1 MVFSPLSLR
10 KRFIYKGKRITIKLI
25 YNIQN
30 MAQVFKTTDYTI
42 GKLIDDIEIGDI
54 ALPHIQRP
62 FVWYKKISK
71 VRDLFD
77 SIYRGYPIGYLLF
90 WENAN
95 RSDYKNIG
103 FEEKKRKIPR
113 FLIIDGQ
120 QRLTALFAVMKNQEV
135 LTPDYEQKK
144 IKIAFKPIDVTF
156 KVGDAATD
164 RDPEYIADLSSLWSG
179 EGDFAIISSFIN
191 QLKEKREISK
201 DEEKTISANIQSL
214 ININKYPLT
223 ALEIAPNLE
232 EEIVSDIFV
241 RINSQGV
248 NLTQA
253 DFILTLLSV
262 YWEEGRKEIEQ
273 FCIDSRK
280 IPGKETHFSSFNY
293 LIKPDPDDMLR
304 VLVGLTFHRAKMKDI
319 YSIIRGRNMETGEFS
334 EELRTQQFD
343 KLKSNLPTIL
353 DNTNW
358 QSFLKILIGGGYK
371 DEELISSKSAVLYSY
386 ILYLVGKQNF
396 NTNNHELQRIIGRWF
411 VMASLTGRY
420 SSSPETAFEKDL
432 NRIREF
438 NHDGFISGLEKIIG
452 EKLTNDFWDI
462 TLVGQMETS
471 SARSPE
477 ANAFYAALNKLGS
490 SVLFSRKFV
499 GDLYDP
505 SLKIK
510 KKRLEKHHI
519 FPRNYLIS
527 KYGFDKN
534 KDKAKINQIANFTFL
549 EFEDNI
555 EISDEKPSE
564 YFVMVKK
571 RFSDNEV
578 KEMLNQHAI
587 PENFYQLE
595 YDDFLQERRKLMTG
609 IIKKAF
615 NKI

>member
-1 MVFSPLSLR
+1 
-10 KRFIYKGKRITIKLI
+10 
-25 YNIQN
+25 

-42 GKLIDDIEIGDI
+42 GKLVDDIEIGDI
-54 ALPHIQRP
+54 ALPDIQRP
-62 FVWYKKISK
+62 FVWYRKISK

-103 FEEKKRKIPR
+103 FDEKKRKIPR

-120 QRLTALFAVMKNQEV
+120 QRLTALFAVIKNQEV
-135 LTPDYEQKK
+135 LTPDYEKKK
-144 IKIAFKPIDVTF
+144 IKIAFKPIDSTF

-164 RDPEYIADLSSLWSG
+164 RDPEYVADISSLWAG
-179 EGDFAIISSFIN
+179 EGDFSIINAFLSK
-191 QLKEKREISK
+191 LKEIKGLDK
-201 DEEKTISANIQSL
+201 EEERIISANIQNL
-214 ININKYPLT
+214 INIAKYPLT
-223 ALEIAPNLE
+223 ALEVSAELLE
-232 EEIVSDIFV
+232 ETVSEIFV

-248 NLTQA
+248 SLTQA

-273 FCIDSRK
+273 FAIDSRK
-280 IPGKETHFSSFNY
+280 IPDKDTRYSSFNY

-304 VLVGLTFHRAKMKDI
+304 ILIGCSFHRAKMKDV
-319 YSIIRGRNMETGEFS
+319 YSIIRGRDMETGEFS
-334 EELRTQQFD
+334 EELRTQQFE
-343 KLKSNLPTIL
+343 KLKAHLPLVL

-358 QSFLKILIGGGYK
+358 QSFLKILIGSGYK
-371 DEELISSKSAVLYSY
+371 DEELISSKNAVLYSY
-386 ILYLVGKQNF
+386 ILYLIGKLNF
-396 NTNNHELQRIIGRWF
+396 NVSHHELQRIIGRWF
-411 VMASLTGRY
+411 VMTSVTGRY
-420 SSSPETAFEKDL
+420 SSSPETVFEKDL
-432 NRIREF
+432 NKIKEF
-438 NHDGFISGLEKIIG
+438 DKNYFVVGLEKIITDN
-452 EKLTNDFWDI
+452 LTNDFWEI

-490 SVLFSRKFV
+490 PVLFSRKLI

-527 KYGFDKN
+527 KYRFDKN
-534 KDKAKINQIANFTFL
+534 KDKAKINQIANLTFL

-555 EISDEKPSE
+555 EISDANPSE
-564 YFVMVKK
+564 YFAMVKK
-571 RFSDNEV
+571 RFAENELS
-578 KEMLNQHAI
+578 EMLNQHAV
-587 PENFYQLE
+587 PDNFYQLE
-595 YDDFLQERRKLMTG
+595 YDEFLQKRRKLMAG
-609 IIKKAF
+609 VIRKAF

>member
-1 MVFSPLSLR
+1 
-10 KRFIYKGKRITIKLI
+10 
-25 YNIQN
+25 

-42 GKLIDDIEIGDI
+42 GKLVDDIEIGDI
-54 ALPHIQRP
+54 ALPDIQRP
-62 FVWYKKISK
+62 FVWYRKISK

-95 RSDYKNIG
+95 RQDFRNIG
-103 FEEKKRKIPR
+103 FDEPRRRIPR

-135 LTPDYEQKK
+135 LTPDYEKKK
-144 IKIAFKPIDVTF
+144 IKIAFKPIDGTF
-156 KVGDAATD
+156 KVGSAATD

-179 EGDFAIISSFIN
+179 EGDFAIISSFIA

-201 DEEKTISANIQSL
+201 EEEKNISTNIQSL

-223 ALEIAPNLE
+223 ALEITPDLE

-262 YWEEGRKEIEQ
+262 YWEDGRKEIEE
-273 FCIDSRK
+273 FCIDSRN
-280 IPGKETHFSSFNY
+280 IPKKETRFSSFNY

-304 VLVGLTFHRAKMKDI
+304 VLVGFTFQRAKMKDV
-319 YSIIRGRNMETGEFS
+319 YSIIRGRDMESGEFS
-334 EELRTQQFD
+334 EELRTQQFN
-343 KLKSNLPTIL
+343 KLKLNLPIIL

-371 DEELISSKSAVLYSY
+371 DEELISSKTAVLYSY
-386 ILYLVGKQNF
+386 ILYLIGKQNF
-396 NTNNHELQRIIGRWF
+396 NTQNHELQRIIGRWF

-432 NRIREF
+432 NRIKEF
-438 NHDGFISGLEKIIG
+438 NADGFIDGLEKIIG
-452 EKLTNDFWDI
+452 ENLTNDFWEI

-490 SVLFSRKFV
+490 PVLFSRKLV

-505 SLKIK
+505 SLKLK

-519 FPRNYLIS
+519 FPRNFLIS

-534 KDKAKINQIANFTFL
+534 KDKAKINQIANLTFL

-555 EISDEKPSE
+555 KIGDDKPSK
-564 YFVMVKK
+564 YFTMVQK
-571 RFSDNEV
+571 RFSDSEI

-587 PENFYQLE
+587 PENFDQLE
-595 YDDFLQERRKLMTG
+595 YDEFLQKRRKLMSE

>member
-1 MVFSPLSLR
+1 
-10 KRFIYKGKRITIKLI
+10 
-25 YNIQN
+25 

-42 GKLIDDIEIGDI
+42 TKLIDDIEIGDI
-54 ALPHIQRP
+54 ALPDIQRP

-90 WENAN
+90 WESAN

-135 LTPDYEQKK
+135 LTPDYERKN
-144 IKIAFKPIDVTF
+144 IKIAFKPLDSTF

-179 EGDFAIISSFIN
+179 EGDFAIISSFIAN
-191 QLKEKREISK
+191 LKEKREISK
-201 DEEKTISANIQSL
+201 DEEKTISSNIQSL

-248 NLTQA
+248 SLTQA

-280 IPGKETHFSSFNY
+280 IPEKETRFSPFNY

-304 VLVGLTFHRAKMKDI
+304 VLVGLTFHRAKMKDV
-319 YSIIRGRNMETGEFS
+319 YSIIRGRDMETGEFS

-343 KLKSNLPTIL
+343 KLKLNLPTIL

-358 QSFLKILIGGGYK
+358 QGFLKVLIGGGYK

-386 ILYLVGKQNF
+386 IIYLIGKQNF
-396 NTNNHELQRIIGRWF
+396 NTQNHELQRIIGRWF
-411 VMASLTGRY
+411 VMSSLTGRY

-432 NRIREF
+432 NRIKEF
-438 NHDGFISGLEKIIG
+438 NPDGFISGLEKIIG
-452 EKLTNDFWDI
+452 ENLTNDFWDI

-490 SVLFSRKFV
+490 PVLFSRKLV

-534 KDKAKINQIANFTFL
+534 KDKAKINQIANLTFL

-555 EISDEKPSE
+555 EISDDKPSE
-564 YFVMVKK
+564 YFAMVQK
-571 RFSDNEV
+571 RFGENEI
-578 KEMLNQHAI
+578 KEMLAQHAI

-595 YDDFLQERRKLMTG
+595 YDDFLQKRRRLMTG

>member
-1 MVFSPLSLR
+1 
-10 KRFIYKGKRITIKLI
+10 
-25 YNIQN
+25 

-42 GKLIDDIEIGDI
+42 TKLIDDIEIGDI
-54 ALPHIQRP
+54 ALPDIQRP

-135 LTPDYEQKK
+135 LTPDYERKN
-144 IKIAFKPIDVTF
+144 IKIAFKPLDSTF

-179 EGDFAIISSFIN
+179 EGDFAIISSFIAN
-191 QLKEKREISK
+191 LKEKREISK
-201 DEEKTISANIQSL
+201 DEEKTISSNIQSL

-248 NLTQA
+248 SLTQA

-280 IPGKETHFSSFNY
+280 IPEKETRFSSFNY

-304 VLVGLTFHRAKMKDI
+304 VLVGLTFHRAKMKDV
-319 YSIIRGRNMETGEFS
+319 YSIIRGRDMETGEFS

-343 KLKSNLPTIL
+343 KLKLNLPTIL

-358 QSFLKILIGGGYK
+358 QGFLKVLIGGGYK

-386 ILYLVGKQNF
+386 IIYLIGKQNF
-396 NTNNHELQRIIGRWF
+396 NTQNHELQRIIGRWF
-411 VMASLTGRY
+411 VMSSLTGRY

-432 NRIREF
+432 NRIKEF
-438 NHDGFISGLEKIIG
+438 NPDGFISGLEKIIG
-452 EKLTNDFWDI
+452 ENLTNDFWDI

-490 SVLFSRKFV
+490 PVLFSRKLV

-534 KDKAKINQIANFTFL
+534 KDKAKINQIANLTFL

-555 EISDEKPSE
+555 EISDDKPSE
-564 YFVMVKK
+564 YFAMVQK
-571 RFSDNEV
+571 RFGENEI
-578 KEMLNQHAI
+578 KEMLAQHAI

-595 YDDFLQERRKLMTG
+595 YDDFLQKRRRLMTG

>member
-1 MVFSPLSLR
+1 
-10 KRFIYKGKRITIKLI
+10 
-25 YNIQN
+25 

-42 GKLIDDIEIGDI
+42 GKLIEDIEIGDI
-54 ALPHIQRP
+54 ALPDIQRP

-95 RSDYKNIG
+95 RTDYKNIG

-135 LTPDYEQKK
+135 LTPDYEKRK
-144 IKIAFKPIDVTF
+144 IKIAFKPLDSTF

-164 RDPEYIADLSSLWSG
+164 RDPEYIADLSSLWAG
-179 EGDFAIISSFIN
+179 EGDFAIISSFIAS
-191 QLKEKREISK
+191 LKEKREISK
-201 DEEKTISANIQSL
+201 DEEKAISANIQSL

-241 RINSQGV
+241 RINSAGV
-248 NLTQA
+248 SLTQA

-280 IPGKETHFSSFNY
+280 VPEEETQFSSFNY

-304 VLVGLTFHRAKMKDI
+304 VLVGLTFHRAKMKDV
-319 YSIIRGRNMETGEFS
+319 YSIIRGRDMETGEFS
-334 EELRTQQFD
+334 EDLRTQQFD
-343 KLKSNLPTIL
+343 KLKLNLPTIL
-353 DNTNW
+353 HNTNW
-358 QSFLKILIGGGYK
+358 QSFLKVLIGGGYK

-386 ILYLVGKQNF
+386 ILYLIGKQNF
-396 NTNNHELQRIIGRWF
+396 NTQNHELQRIIGRWF

-432 NRIREF
+432 NRVKEF
-438 NHDGFISGLEKIIG
+438 NIDGFTAGLEKIIS
-452 EKLTNDFWDI
+452 ENLTNDFWDI

-477 ANAFYAALNKLGS
+477 ANAFYASLNKLGS
-490 SVLFSRKFV
+490 PVLFSRKLV

-534 KDKAKINQIANFTFL
+534 KDKAKINQIANLTFL

-555 EISDEKPSE
+555 EISDDKPSE
-564 YFVMVKK
+564 YFAMVQK
-571 RFSDNEV
+571 RFGEDEIQ
-578 KEMLNQHAI
+578 EMLAQHAI
-587 PENFYQLE
+587 PDNFYKFE
-595 YDDFLQERRKLMTG
+595 YDEFLQKRRKLMAG
-609 IIKKAF
+609 IIRKGF

>member
-1 MVFSPLSLR
+1 MS
-10 KRFIYKGKRITIKLI
+10 
-25 YNIQN
+25 
-30 MAQVFKTTDYTI
+30 QVFKTTDYTI
-42 GKLIDDIEIGDI
+42 GKLMDDIEIGDI
-54 ALPHIQRP
+54 ALPDIQRP

-71 VRDLFD
+71 VRDLLD

-103 FEEKKRKIPR
+103 FDEKKRRIPR

-135 LTPDYEQKK
+135 LTPDYERKS
-144 IKIAFKPIDVTF
+144 IKIAFRPIDALF

-164 RDPEYIADLSSLWSG
+164 RDPEYIPDLSALWSG
-179 EGDFAIISSFIN
+179 EGGFWITSNFIS
-191 QLKEKREISK
+191 QLKEKREITN
-201 DEEKTISANIQSL
+201 EEERTISSNIQSL

-223 ALEIAPNLE
+223 ALEIAPDLE
-232 EEIVSDIFV
+232 EEVVSDIFV

-248 NLTQA
+248 SLTQA

-280 IPGKETHFSSFNY
+280 IPEKDTRFSSFNY

-304 VLVGLTFHRAKMKDI
+304 VLVGLTFHRAKMKDV
-319 YSIIRGRNMETGEFS
+319 YSIIRGRDMETGEFS
-334 EELRTQQFD
+334 EEFRTQQFD
-343 KLKSNLPTIL
+343 KLKLNLPTIL

-386 ILYLVGKQNF
+386 ILYLIGKQNF

-411 VMASLTGRY
+411 VMSSLTGRY

-432 NRIREF
+432 NRIKEF
-438 NHDGFISGLEKIIG
+438 NPDGFISGLEKIIG
-452 EKLTNDFWDI
+452 ENLTNDFWDI

-490 SVLFSRKFV
+490 PVLFSRKLV

-534 KDKAKINQIANFTFL
+534 KDKAKINQIANLTFL

-555 EISDEKPSE
+555 AISDDKPSE
-564 YFVMVKK
+564 YFAMVQK
-571 RFSDNEV
+571 RFDEAEM
-578 KEMLNQHAI
+578 KEMLSQHAI
-587 PENFYQLE
+587 PENFDRLE
-595 YDDFLQERRKLMTG
+595 YDHFLQERRKLMAG
-609 IIKKAF
+609 IIRKAF

>member
-1 MVFSPLSLR
+1 
-10 KRFIYKGKRITIKLI
+10 
-25 YNIQN
+25 

-54 ALPHIQRP
+54 ALPDIQRP

-103 FEEKKRKIPR
+103 FGEKKRKIPKY
-113 FLIIDGQ
+113 LIIDGQ

-135 LTPDYEQKK
+135 LTPDYESKK
-144 IKIAFKPIDVTF
+144 VKIAFHPLEEIF

-164 RDPEYIADLSSLWSG
+164 HDPEYIPDLSTLWA
-179 EGDFAIISSFIN
+179 GDGDYAVISNFIQ
-191 QLKEKREISK
+191 QLKEKREVTK
-201 DEEKTISANIQSL
+201 EEEKTISANIQAL

-223 ALEIAPNLE
+223 ALEIAPDLE
-232 EEIVSDIFV
+232 EETVSEIFV

-248 NLTQA
+248 SLTQA

-262 YWEEGRKEIEQ
+262 YWEDGRKEIEQ
-273 FCIDSRK
+273 FCVDSRK
-280 IPGKETHFSSFNY
+280 IPTKETRFSSFNY

-304 VLVGLTFHRAKMKDI
+304 VLVGLTFQRAKMKDV
-319 YSIIRGRNMETGEFS
+319 YSVIRGRDPETGEFS
-334 EELRTQQFD
+334 EDLRSQQFD
-343 KLKSNLPTIL
+343 KLKQNLPTIL

-371 DEELISSKSAVLYSY
+371 DEELISSKNAVLYSY
-386 ILYLVGKQNF
+386 ILFLVGKYNF
-396 NTNNHELQRIIGRWF
+396 DTQNHELQRVVGRWF

-432 NRIREF
+432 NRIKEF
-438 NHDGFISGLEKIIG
+438 NPNGFIGGLEKIID
-452 EKLTNDFWDI
+452 ENLTNDFWNI

-490 SVLFSRKFV
+490 PVLFSRKLV

-505 SLKIK
+505 SLKTK
-510 KKRLEKHHI
+510 KRRLEKHHI

-527 KYGFDKN
+527 KYGFDSN
-534 KDKAKINQIANFTFL
+534 KDKAKINQIANLTFL

-555 EISDEKPSE
+555 EISDTTPKE
-564 YFVMVKK
+564 YYAMIKD
-571 RFSDNEV
+571 RFTENELKDV
-578 KEMLNQHAI
+578 LEQHAI
-587 PENFYQLE
+587 PENFYELE
-595 YDDFLQERRKLMTG
+595 YDKFLEYRRKLMAG
-609 IIKKAF
+609 VIRKAF

>member
-1 MVFSPLSLR
+1 
-10 KRFIYKGKRITIKLI
+10 
-25 YNIQN
+25 

-42 GKLIDDIEIGDI
+42 AKLIDDIEIGDI
-54 ALPHIQRP
+54 ALPDIQRP

-135 LTPDYEQKK
+135 LTPDYERKN
-144 IKIAFKPIDVTF
+144 IKIAFKPLDSTF

-179 EGDFAIISSFIN
+179 EGDFAIISSFIAN
-191 QLKEKREISK
+191 LKEKREISK
-201 DEEKTISANIQSL
+201 DEEKTISSNIQSL

-248 NLTQA
+248 SLTQA

-280 IPGKETHFSSFNY
+280 IPEKETRFSSFNY
-293 LIKPDPDDMLR
+293 LIKPDQDDMLR
-304 VLVGLTFHRAKMKDI
+304 VLVGLTFHRAKMKDV
-319 YSIIRGRNMETGEFS
+319 YSIIRGRDMETGEFS

-343 KLKSNLPTIL
+343 KLKLNLPTIL

-358 QSFLKILIGGGYK
+358 QSFLKVLIGGGYK

-386 ILYLVGKQNF
+386 IIYLIGKQNF
-396 NTNNHELQRIIGRWF
+396 NTQSHELQRIIGRWF
-411 VMASLTGRY
+411 VMSSLTGRY

-432 NRIREF
+432 NRIKEF
-438 NHDGFISGLEKIIG
+438 NPDGFISGLEKIIG
-452 EKLTNDFWDI
+452 ENLTNDFWDI

-490 SVLFSRKFV
+490 PVLFSRKLV

-534 KDKAKINQIANFTFL
+534 KDKAKINQIANLTFL

-555 EISDEKPSE
+555 EISDDKPSE
-564 YFVMVKK
+564 YFALVQK
-571 RFSDNEV
+571 RFGENEI
-578 KEMLNQHAI
+578 KEMLAQHAI

-595 YDDFLQERRKLMTG
+595 YDDFLQKRRKLMTG

>member
-1 MVFSPLSLR
+1 
-10 KRFIYKGKRITIKLI
+10 
-25 YNIQN
+25 

-42 GKLIDDIEIGDI
+42 GKLIEDIEIGDI
-54 ALPHIQRP
+54 ALPDIQRP

-71 VRDLFD
+71 VRDLLD

-135 LTPDYEQKK
+135 LTPDYEKRK
-144 IKIAFKPIDVTF
+144 IKIAFKPIDGTF

-164 RDPEYIADLSSLWSG
+164 RDPEYIADLSALWSG
-179 EGDFAIISSFIN
+179 EGDFAIISSFIS

-201 DEEKTISANIQSL
+201 EEEKTISSSIQSL

-232 EEIVSDIFV
+232 EEVVSDIFV

-248 NLTQA
+248 SLTQA

-273 FCIDSRK
+273 FCIDSRC
-280 IPGKETHFSSFNY
+280 IPDKETKFSSFNY

-304 VLVGLTFHRAKMKDI
+304 VLVGLTFHRAKMKDV

-334 EELRTQQFD
+334 EDLRTLQFE
-343 KLKSNLPTIL
+343 KLKNNLPAVL

-386 ILYLVGKQNF
+386 ILYLIGKDNF
-396 NTNNHELQRIIGRWF
+396 SVSNHELQRVIGRWF

-432 NRIREF
+432 NRVREF
-438 NHDGFISGLEKIIG
+438 NADSFVSGLEKIISDN
-452 EKLTNDFWDI
+452 LTNDFWET

-477 ANAFYAALNKLGS
+477 ANAFYASLNKLGS
-490 SVLFSRKFV
+490 PILFSRKLV

-519 FPRNYLIS
+519 FPRNFLIS
-527 KYGFDKN
+527 EYGFDRN
-534 KDKAKINQIANFTFL
+534 KDKAKINQIANLTFL

-555 EISDEKPSE
+555 EISDAHPRE
-564 YFVMVKK
+564 YVAMVKK
-571 RFSDNEV
+571 RFADNELQ
-578 KEMLNQHAI
+578 EMFVQHAI
-587 PENFYQLE
+587 PGNFYELS
-595 YDDFLQERRKLMTG
+595 YDEFLHKRRQLMTG
-609 IIKKAF
+609 VIRKAF

>member
-1 MVFSPLSLR
+1 
-10 KRFIYKGKRITIKLI
+10 
-25 YNIQN
+25 

-54 ALPHIQRP
+54 ALPDIQRP
-62 FVWYKKISK
+62 FVWYRKISK

-103 FEEKKRKIPR
+103 FDEKKRKIPR

-120 QRLTALFAVMKNQEV
+120 QRLTALFAVIKNQEV
-135 LTPDYEQKK
+135 LTPDYEKK
-144 IKIAFKPIDVTF
+144 HIKIAFKPMEGTF

-164 RDPEYIADLSSLWSG
+164 RDPEFVSNISTLWSG
-179 EGDFAIISSFIN
+179 EGDFSIITAYLTK
-191 QLKEKREISK
+191 LKENREISK
-201 DEEKTISANIQSL
+201 EEEKTISANIQNL
-214 ININKYPLT
+214 INILKYPLT
-223 ALEIAPNLE
+223 ALEVTAELQ

-262 YWEEGRKEIEQ
+262 YWEEGRKEIEH
-273 FCIDSRK
+273 FAIDSRR
-280 IPGKETHFSSFNY
+280 IPDKNTRYSSFNY

-304 VLVGLTFHRAKMKDI
+304 ILIGLTFQRAKMRDV
-319 YSIIRGRNMETGEFS
+319 YSIIRGRDMETGEFS
-334 EELRTQQFD
+334 EKLREIQFT
-343 KLKSNLPTIL
+343 KLKEHLSIVL

-358 QSFLKILIGGGYK
+358 QSFLKILIGCGYK
-371 DEELISSKSAVLYSY
+371 DEELISSKNAVLYSY
-386 ILYLVGKQNF
+386 ILYLIGKINF
-396 NTNNHELQRIIGRWF
+396 QASNFELQRIIGRWF
-411 VMASLTGRY
+411 VMTSITGRY

-432 NRIREF
+432 NRIKDF
-438 NHDGFISGLEKIIG
+438 DQDSFVSSLEKIISDS
-452 EKLTNDFWDI
+452 LTNDFWEVS
-462 TLVGQMETS
+462 LVGQMETS

-490 SVLFSRKFV
+490 PILFSHKLV

-505 SLKIK
+505 SLKLK
-510 KKRLEKHHI
+510 KKRLERHHI
-519 FPRNYLIS
+519 FPRNYLIT

-534 KDKAKINQIANFTFL
+534 KDKAKINQIANLTFL

-555 EISDEKPSE
+555 EISDANPRE
-564 YFVMVKK
+564 YFDMVKN
-571 RFSDNEV
+571 RFNET
-578 KEMLNQHAI
+578 EISSMFAEHAI
-587 PENFYQLE
+587 PKNFYELE
-595 YDDFLQERRKLMTG
+595 YDEFLRQRRQLMAA
-609 IIKKAF
+609 IIKTAF

>member
-1 MVFSPLSLR
+1 
-10 KRFIYKGKRITIKLI
+10 
-25 YNIQN
+25 

-42 GKLIDDIEIGDI
+42 GKLMDDIEIGDI
-54 ALPHIQRP
+54 ALPDIQRP

-103 FEEKKRKIPR
+103 FDEKKRKIPR

-135 LTPDYEQKK
+135 LTPDYESKT
-144 IKIAFKPIDVTF
+144 IKIAFRPIDALF

-164 RDPEYIADLSSLWSG
+164 RDPEYIPDLSALWSG
-179 EGDFAIISSFIN
+179 EGDFAIISNFISA
-191 QLKEKREISK
+191 LKEKREITK
-201 DEEKTISANIQSL
+201 EEEKTISSNIQSL

-248 NLTQA
+248 SLTQA

-280 IPGKETHFSSFNY
+280 IPEKETRFSSFNY

-304 VLVGLTFHRAKMKDI
+304 VLVGLTFHRAKMKDV
-319 YSIIRGRNMETGEFS
+319 YSIIRGRDMETGEFS
-334 EELRTQQFD
+334 EELRTKQFD
-343 KLKSNLPTIL
+343 KLKINLPTIL

-386 ILYLVGKQNF
+386 ILYLIGKQNF
-396 NTNNHELQRIIGRWF
+396 NTQNHELQRIIGRWF
-411 VMASLTGRY
+411 VMSSLTGRY

-432 NRIREF
+432 NRIKEF
-438 NHDGFISGLEKIIG
+438 SPDGFISGLEKIIG
-452 EKLTNDFWDI
+452 ENLTNDFWDI

-490 SVLFSRKFV
+490 PVLFSRKLV

-534 KDKAKINQIANFTFL
+534 KDKAKINQIANLTFL

-555 EISDEKPSE
+555 EISDNKPSE
-564 YFVMVKK
+564 YFAMVQK
-571 RFSDNEV
+571 RFGESEI
-578 KEMLNQHAI
+578 KEMLAQHAI

-595 YDDFLQERRKLMTG
+595 YDDFLQERRRLMTG

>member
-1 MVFSPLSLR
+1 M
-10 KRFIYKGKRITIKLI
+10 
-25 YNIQN
+25 
-30 MAQVFKTTDYTI
+30 
-42 GKLIDDIEIGDI
+42 DDIEIGDI
-54 ALPHIQRP
+54 ALPDIQRP

-135 LTPDYEQKK
+135 LTPDYESKT
-144 IKIAFKPIDVTF
+144 IKIAFRSIDAIF

-164 RDPEYIADLSSLWSG
+164 RDPEYIPDLSALWSG
-179 EGDFAIISSFIN
+179 EGDFAIISNFISA
-191 QLKEKREISK
+191 LKEKREITK
-201 DEEKTISANIQSL
+201 EEEKTISTNIQSL

-248 NLTQA
+248 SLTQA

-280 IPGKETHFSSFNY
+280 IPEKETRFSSFNY

-304 VLVGLTFHRAKMKDI
+304 VLVGLTFHRAKMKDV
-319 YSIIRGRNMETGEFS
+319 YSIIRGRDMESGEFS

-343 KLKSNLPTIL
+343 KLKLNLPTIL

-386 ILYLVGKQNF
+386 IIYLIGKQNF
-396 NTNNHELQRIIGRWF
+396 NTQNHELQRIIGRWF
-411 VMASLTGRY
+411 VMSSLTGRY

-432 NRIREF
+432 NRIKEF
-438 NHDGFISGLEKIIG
+438 NPDGFISGLEKIIS
-452 EKLTNDFWDI
+452 ENLTNDFWDI

-490 SVLFSRKFV
+490 PVLFSRKLV

-534 KDKAKINQIANFTFL
+534 KDKAKINQIANLTFL

-555 EISDEKPSE
+555 EISDDKPSE
-564 YFVMVKK
+564 YFAMVQK
-571 RFSDNEV
+571 RFGENEI
-578 KEMLNQHAI
+578 KEMLAQHAI

-595 YDDFLQERRKLMTG
+595 YDEFLQERRKLMTG

>member
-1 MVFSPLSLR
+1 
-10 KRFIYKGKRITIKLI
+10 
-25 YNIQN
+25 

-54 ALPHIQRP
+54 ALPDIQRP

-103 FEEKKRKIPR
+103 FEEKKRKMPR

-135 LTPDYEQKK
+135 LTPDYEKKK
-144 IKIAFKPIDVTF
+144 IKIAFKPIDSTF

-179 EGDFAIISSFIN
+179 EGDFAIISSFIC
-191 QLKEKREISK
+191 QLKEKREINK
-201 DEEKTISANIQSL
+201 EEEKIISENIQSL

-223 ALEIAPNLE
+223 ALEIDPNLE

-241 RINSQGV
+241 RINSAGV
-248 NLTQA
+248 SLTQA

-280 IPGKETHFSSFNY
+280 VPDNNTKFSSFNY
-293 LIKPDPDDMLR
+293 LIQPDPDDILR
-304 VLVGLTFHRAKMKDI
+304 VLVGITFRRAKMKDV
-319 YSIIRGRNMETGEFS
+319 YSIIRGRDMETGEFS
-334 EELRTQQFD
+334 EDLRTQQFE
-343 KLKSNLPTIL
+343 KLKNNLATVL

-358 QSFLKILIGGGYK
+358 QSFLKVLIGGGYK
-371 DEELISSKSAVLYSY
+371 DSELISSKSAVLYSY
-386 ILYLVGKQNF
+386 ILYLIGKESF
-396 NTNNHELQRIIGRWF
+396 SSPNHELQKIIGRWF
-411 VMASLTGRY
+411 AMASLTGRY

-432 NRIREF
+432 NRIKDF
-438 NHDGFISGLEKIIG
+438 DSDGFMIGLEKIIN
-452 EKLTNDFWDI
+452 ENLTNDFWDV

-471 SARSPE
+471 SAQSPE
-477 ANAFYAALNKLGS
+477 GNAFYAALNKLGS
-490 SVLFSRKFV
+490 SVLFSRKLV

-519 FPRNYLIS
+519 FPRNYLIL

-534 KDKAKINQIANFTFL
+534 RDKAKINQIANLTFL

-555 EISDEKPSE
+555 EISDANPNE
-564 YFVMVKK
+564 YFDIVKK
-571 RFSDNEV
+571 RFSSEELD
-578 KEMLNQHAI
+578 EMLSQHAI
-587 PENFYQLE
+587 PSNFYELE
-595 YDDFLQERRKLMTG
+595 YNEFLQQRRKLMAA

>member
-1 MVFSPLSLR
+1 MS
-10 KRFIYKGKRITIKLI
+10 
-25 YNIQN
+25 
-30 MAQVFKTTDYTI
+30 QVFKTTDYTI
-42 GKLIDDIEIGDI
+42 GRLIEDIEIGDI
-54 ALPHIQRP
+54 ALPDIQRP

-77 SIYRGYPIGYLLF
+77 SIYQGYPIGYLLF

-103 FEEKKRKIPR
+103 FEEKKRKIPKY
-113 FLIIDGQ
+113 LIIDGQ

-135 LTPDYEQKK
+135 LTPDYEKKK
-144 IKIAFKPIDVTF
+144 IKIAFKPIEAIF

-164 RDPEYIADLSSLWSG
+164 RDPEYIADLSTLWSG
-179 EGDFAIISSFIN
+179 EGDYAIINAFIS
-191 QLKEKREISK
+191 QLKTKREISK
-201 DEEKTISANIQSL
+201 EEEKIISENIQSL

-248 NLTQA
+248 SLTQA

-262 YWEEGRKEIEQ
+262 YWEDGRKEIER

-280 IPGKETHFSSFNY
+280 IPDSETQFSSFNY

-304 VLVGLTFHRAKMKDI
+304 VLIGLTFHRAKMKDV

-334 EELRTQQFD
+334 EVLRTQQFE
-343 KLKSNLPTIL
+343 KLKLNLPTVL

-386 ILYLVGKQNF
+386 ILYLLGKENF
-396 NTNNHELQRIIGRWF
+396 NTPNHELQRIIGRWF
-411 VMASLTGRY
+411 AMTSLTGRY

-438 NHDGFISGLEKIIG
+438 SADGFFNGLEKIIG
-452 EKLTNDFWDI
+452 ENLTNDFWVI
-462 TLVGQMETS
+462 SLVGQMETS

-490 SVLFSRKFV
+490 PVLFSRKLV

-505 SLKIK
+505 SLKIRK
-510 KKRLEKHHI
+510 ERLEKHHI

-534 KDKAKINQIANFTFL
+534 KDKMKINQIANLTFL

-555 EISDEKPSE
+555 EISDAHPRE
-564 YFVMVKK
+564 YFAMVKK
-571 RFSDNEV
+571 RFIENEL
-578 KEMLNQHAI
+578 KDMLSQHAI
-587 PENFYQLE
+587 PENFYELS
-595 YDDFLQERRKLMTG
+595 YDEFLQQRRKLMTG
-609 IIKKAF
+609 VIRKAF

>member
-1 MVFSPLSLR
+1 
-10 KRFIYKGKRITIKLI
+10 
-25 YNIQN
+25 

-42 GKLIDDIEIGDI
+42 GKLVDDIEIGDI
-54 ALPHIQRP
+54 ALPDIQRP
-62 FVWYKKISK
+62 FVWYRKISK

-103 FEEKKRKIPR
+103 FDEKKRKIPR

-120 QRLTALFAVMKNQEV
+120 QRLTALFAVIKNQEV
-135 LTPDYEQKK
+135 LTPDYEKKK
-144 IKIAFKPIDVTF
+144 IKIAFKPIDSTF

-164 RDPEYIADLSSLWSG
+164 RDSEYVADISSLWAG
-179 EGDFAIISSFIN
+179 EGDFSIINAFLSK
-191 QLKEKREISK
+191 LKEIKGLDK
-201 DEEKTISANIQSL
+201 EEERIISANIQNL
-214 ININKYPLT
+214 INIAKYPLT
-223 ALEIAPNLE
+223 ALEVSAELLE
-232 EEIVSDIFV
+232 ETVSEIFV

-248 NLTQA
+248 SLTQA

-273 FCIDSRK
+273 FAIDSRK
-280 IPGKETHFSSFNY
+280 IPDKDTRYSSFNY

-304 VLVGLTFHRAKMKDI
+304 ILIGCSFHRAKMKDV
-319 YSIIRGRNMETGEFS
+319 YSIIRGRDMETGEFS
-334 EELRTQQFD
+334 EELRTQQFE
-343 KLKSNLPTIL
+343 KLKAHLPLVL

-358 QSFLKILIGGGYK
+358 QSFLKILIGSGYK
-371 DEELISSKSAVLYSY
+371 DEELISSKNAVLYSY
-386 ILYLVGKQNF
+386 ILYLIGKLNF
-396 NTNNHELQRIIGRWF
+396 NVSHHELQRIIGRWF
-411 VMASLTGRY
+411 VMTSVTGRY
-420 SSSPETAFEKDL
+420 SSSPETVFEKDL
-432 NRIREF
+432 NKIKEF
-438 NHDGFISGLEKIIG
+438 DKNSFVVGLEKIITDN
-452 EKLTNDFWDI
+452 LTNDFWEI

-490 SVLFSRKFV
+490 PVLFSRKLI

-527 KYGFDKN
+527 KYRFDKN
-534 KDKAKINQIANFTFL
+534 KDKAKINQIANLTFL

-555 EISDEKPSE
+555 EISDANPSE
-564 YFVMVKK
+564 YFAMVKK
-571 RFSDNEV
+571 RFAENELS
-578 KEMLNQHAI
+578 EMLNQHAV
-587 PENFYQLE
+587 PDNFYQLE
-595 YDDFLQERRKLMTG
+595 YDEFLQKRRKLMAG
-609 IIKKAF
+609 VIKKAF

>member
-1 MVFSPLSLR
+1 
-10 KRFIYKGKRITIKLI
+10 
-25 YNIQN
+25 

-42 GKLIDDIEIGDI
+42 GKLMDDIEIGDI
-54 ALPHIQRP
+54 ALPDIQRP

-103 FEEKKRKIPR
+103 FDEKKRKIPR

-135 LTPDYEQKK
+135 LTPDYERKN
-144 IKIAFKPIDVTF
+144 IKIAFKPLDSTF

-179 EGDFAIISSFIN
+179 EGDFAIISSFIAN
-191 QLKEKREISK
+191 LKEKREISK
-201 DEEKTISANIQSL
+201 EEEKTISSNIQSL

-248 NLTQA
+248 SLTQA

-280 IPGKETHFSSFNY
+280 IPEKETRFSSFNY

-304 VLVGLTFHRAKMKDI
+304 VLVGLTFHRAKMKDV
-319 YSIIRGRNMETGEFS
+319 YSIIRGRDMETGEFS
-334 EELRTQQFD
+334 EDLRTQQFD
-343 KLKSNLPTIL
+343 KLKLNLPTIL

-386 ILYLVGKQNF
+386 ILYLIGKQNF
-396 NTNNHELQRIIGRWF
+396 NTQNHELQRIIGRWF
-411 VMASLTGRY
+411 VMSSLTGRY

-432 NRIREF
+432 NRIKEF
-438 NHDGFISGLEKIIG
+438 SPDGFISGLEKIIG
-452 EKLTNDFWDI
+452 ENLTNDFWDI

-490 SVLFSRKFV
+490 PVLFSRKLV

-534 KDKAKINQIANFTFL
+534 KDKAKINQIANLTFL

-555 EISDEKPSE
+555 EISDNKPSE
-564 YFVMVKK
+564 YFAMVQK
-571 RFSDNEV
+571 RFGESEI
-578 KEMLNQHAI
+578 KEMLAQHAI

-595 YDDFLQERRKLMTG
+595 YDDFLQERRRLMTG

>member
-1 MVFSPLSLR
+1 
-10 KRFIYKGKRITIKLI
+10 
-25 YNIQN
+25 

-42 GKLIDDIEIGDI
+42 AKLIDDIEIGDI
-54 ALPHIQRP
+54 ALPDIQRP

-135 LTPDYEQKK
+135 LTPDYEKKK
-144 IKIAFKPIDVTF
+144 IKIAFKPLDSTF

-179 EGDFAIISSFIN
+179 EGDFAIISSFIAN
-191 QLKEKREISK
+191 LKEKREMSK
-201 DEEKTISANIQSL
+201 EEEKTISSNIQSL

-232 EEIVSDIFV
+232 EEVVSDIFV
-241 RINSQGV
+241 RINSRGV
-248 NLTQA
+248 SLTQA

-280 IPGKETHFSSFNY
+280 IPEKETRFSSFNY

-304 VLVGLTFHRAKMKDI
+304 VLVGLTFYRAKMKDV
-319 YSIIRGRNMETGEFS
+319 YSIIRGRDMETGEFS
-334 EELRTQQFD
+334 ENLRTQQFD
-343 KLKSNLPTIL
+343 KLKINLPTIL

-358 QSFLKILIGGGYK
+358 QSFLKVLIGGGYK

-386 ILYLVGKQNF
+386 VLYLVGKQNF
-396 NTNNHELQRIIGRWF
+396 NTQNHELQRIIGRWF
-411 VMASLTGRY
+411 VMSSLTGRY
-420 SSSPETAFEKDL
+420 SSSPETAFGKDL
-432 NRIREF
+432 NKVKEF
-438 NHDGFISGLEKIIG
+438 NPDGFVSGLEKIIG
-452 EKLTNDFWDI
+452 EILTNDFWDI

-490 SVLFSRKFV
+490 PVLFSRKLV

-505 SLKIK
+505 SLKVK

-534 KDKAKINQIANFTFL
+534 KDKAKINQIANLTFL

-555 EISDEKPSE
+555 EISNDKPSE
-564 YFVMVKK
+564 YFAMVQK
-571 RFSDNEV
+571 RFGENEI
-578 KEMLNQHAI
+578 KEMLAQHAI

-595 YDDFLQERRKLMTG
+595 YDKFLQERRKLMAG

>member
-1 MVFSPLSLR
+1 
-10 KRFIYKGKRITIKLI
+10 
-25 YNIQN
+25 

-42 GKLIDDIEIGDI
+42 TKLIDDIEIGDI
-54 ALPHIQRP
+54 ALPDIQRP

-135 LTPDYEQKK
+135 LTPDYERKN
-144 IKIAFKPIDVTF
+144 IKIAFKPLDSTF

-179 EGDFAIISSFIN
+179 EGDFAIISSFIAN
-191 QLKEKREISK
+191 LKEKREISK
-201 DEEKTISANIQSL
+201 DEEKTISSNIQSL

-248 NLTQA
+248 SLTQA

-280 IPGKETHFSSFNY
+280 IPEKETRFSPFNY

-304 VLVGLTFHRAKMKDI
+304 VLVGLTFHRAKMKDV
-319 YSIIRGRNMETGEFS
+319 YSIIRGRDMETGEFS

-343 KLKSNLPTIL
+343 KLKLNLPTIL

-358 QSFLKILIGGGYK
+358 QGFLKVLIGGGYK

-386 ILYLVGKQNF
+386 IIYLIGKQNF
-396 NTNNHELQRIIGRWF
+396 NTQNHELQRIIGRWF
-411 VMASLTGRY
+411 VMSSLTGRY

-432 NRIREF
+432 NRIKEF
-438 NHDGFISGLEKIIG
+438 NPDGFISGLEKIIG
-452 EKLTNDFWDI
+452 ENLTNDFWDI

-490 SVLFSRKFV
+490 PVLFSRKLV

-534 KDKAKINQIANFTFL
+534 KDKAKINQIANLTFL

-555 EISDEKPSE
+555 EISDDKPSE
-564 YFVMVKK
+564 YFAMVQK
-571 RFSDNEV
+571 RFGENEI
-578 KEMLNQHAI
+578 KEMLAQHAI

-595 YDDFLQERRKLMTG
+595 YDDFLQKRRKLMTG

>member
-1 MVFSPLSLR
+1 
-10 KRFIYKGKRITIKLI
+10 
-25 YNIQN
+25 

-54 ALPHIQRP
+54 ALPDIQRP
-62 FVWYKKISK
+62 FVWYRKISK

-103 FEEKKRKIPR
+103 FDEKKRKIPR

-120 QRLTALFAVMKNQEV
+120 QRLTALFAVIKNQEV
-135 LTPDYEQKK
+135 LTPDYEKK
-144 IKIAFKPIDVTF
+144 HIKIAFKPMDGMF
-156 KVGDAATD
+156 KVGDAATG
-164 RDPEYIADLSSLWSG
+164 RDPEFIPDISTLWSG
-179 EGDFAIISSFIN
+179 EGDFLIITSYLTKLRES
-191 QLKEKREISK
+191 REISK
-201 DEEKTISANIQSL
+201 EEEKTISTNIQNL
-214 ININKYPLT
+214 INVLKYPLT
-223 ALEIAPNLE
+223 ALEVTAELP

-273 FCIDSRK
+273 FAIDSRK
-280 IPGKETHFSSFNY
+280 VPDKNTRYSSFNY

-304 VLVGLTFHRAKMKDI
+304 ILVGLAFQRAKMRDV

-334 EELRTQQFD
+334 ESLRDTQFA
-343 KLKSNLPTIL
+343 KLKEHLPTVL

-358 QSFLKILIGGGYK
+358 QSFLKILIGSGYK
-371 DEELISSKSAVLYSY
+371 DEELISSKAAVLYSY
-386 ILYLVGKQNF
+386 ILYLFGKINF
-396 NTNNHELQRIIGRWF
+396 QVNNFELQRIIGRWF
-411 VMASLTGRY
+411 VMTSITGRY
-420 SSSPETAFEKDL
+420 STSQETTFEKDL
-432 NRIREF
+432 NKIKDF
-438 NHDGFISGLEKIIG
+438 DQNSFTSGLEKIIADS
-452 EKLTNDFWDI
+452 LTNDFWEV

-490 SVLFSRKFV
+490 PILFSRKLV

-505 SLKIK
+505 SLKMK

-534 KDKAKINQIANFTFL
+534 KDKAKINQIANLTFL

-555 EISDEKPSE
+555 EISDAEPHE
-564 YFVMVKK
+564 YFDMVKS
-571 RFSDNEV
+571 RFSKPEL
-578 KEMLNQHAI
+578 ESMLSQHAI
-587 PENFYQLE
+587 PANFYELE
-595 YDDFLQERRKLMTG
+595 YDEFLQQRRKLMAG
-609 IIKKAF
+609 VIRAAF
-615 NKI
+615 TKI

>member
-1 MVFSPLSLR
+1 
-10 KRFIYKGKRITIKLI
+10 
-25 YNIQN
+25 

-54 ALPHIQRP
+54 ALPDIQRP
-62 FVWYKKISK
+62 FVWYRKISK

-77 SIYRGYPIGYLLF
+77 SIYKGYPIGYLLF

-103 FEEKKRKIPR
+103 FDEKKRKIPR

-120 QRLTALFAVMKNQEV
+120 QRLTALFAVIKSQEV
-135 LTPDYEQKK
+135 LTPDYEKK
-144 IKIAFKPIDVTF
+144 NIKIAFKPMDGTF

-164 RDPEYIADLSSLWSG
+164 RDPEYVPNISTLWSG
-179 EGDFAIISSFIN
+179 EGDFLIITSYLTK
-191 QLKEKREISK
+191 LKESREISK
-201 DEEKTISANIQSL
+201 EEEKIISANIQSL
-214 ININKYPLT
+214 INILKYPLT
-223 ALEIAPNLE
+223 ALEVSAELQE
-232 EEIVSDIFV
+232 ETVSDIFV

-262 YWEEGRKEIEQ
+262 YWQEGRKDIEQ
-273 FCIDSRK
+273 FSMDSRK
-280 IPGKETHFSSFNY
+280 VPDKDTSYSSFNY

-304 VLVGLTFHRAKMKDI
+304 ILIGLSFQRAKMRDV
-319 YSIIRGRNMETGEFS
+319 YSIIRGRDMETGEFS
-334 EELRTQQFD
+334 ESLRDTQFAI
-343 KLKSNLPTIL
+343 LKEHLPLVL

-358 QSFLKILIGGGYK
+358 QSFLKILIGCGYK

-386 ILYLVGKQNF
+386 ILYLIGKVNF
-396 NTNNHELQRIIGRWF
+396 QVDNFELQRVIGRWF
-411 VMASLTGRY
+411 VMTSITGRY

-432 NRIREF
+432 NKINDF
-438 NHDGFISGLEKIIG
+438 DKNSFGSGLEKMII
-452 EKLTNDFWDI
+452 ENLTNDFWEI

-471 SARSPE
+471 AARSPE

-490 SVLFSRKFV
+490 PILFSHKLV

-505 SLKIK
+505 SLKLK

-534 KDKAKINQIANFTFL
+534 KDKDKINQIANLTFL

-555 EISDEKPSE
+555 EISDDSPRE
-564 YFVMVKK
+564 YLDMVKK
-571 RFSDNEV
+571 RYSEADLST
-578 KEMLNQHAI
+578 MLAQHAV
-587 PENFYQLE
+587 PANFSELE
-595 YDDFLQERRKLMTG
+595 YDEFLQQRRKLMAA
-609 IIKKAF
+609 IIRTAF
-615 NKI
+615 TKI

>member
-1 MVFSPLSLR
+1 
-10 KRFIYKGKRITIKLI
+10 
-25 YNIQN
+25 
-30 MAQVFKTTDYTI
+30 
-42 GKLIDDIEIGDI
+42 
-54 ALPHIQRP
+54 
-62 FVWYKKISK
+62 
-71 VRDLFD
+71 
-77 SIYRGYPIGYLLF
+77 
-90 WENAN
+90 
-95 RSDYKNIG
+95 
-103 FEEKKRKIPR
+103 
-113 FLIIDGQ
+113 
-120 QRLTALFAVMKNQEV
+120 MKNQEV
-135 LTPDYEQKK
+135 LTPDYERKN
-144 IKIAFKPIDVTF
+144 IKIAFKPLDSTF

-179 EGDFAIISSFIN
+179 EGDFAIISSFIAN
-191 QLKEKREISK
+191 LKEKREISK
-201 DEEKTISANIQSL
+201 DEEKTISSNIQSL

-248 NLTQA
+248 SLTQA

-280 IPGKETHFSSFNY
+280 IPEKETRFSSFNY

-304 VLVGLTFHRAKMKDI
+304 VLVGLTFHRAKMKDV
-319 YSIIRGRNMETGEFS
+319 YSIIRGRDMETGEFS

-343 KLKSNLPTIL
+343 KLKLNLPTIL

-358 QSFLKILIGGGYK
+358 QSFLKVLIGGGYK

-386 ILYLVGKQNF
+386 IIYLIGKQNF
-396 NTNNHELQRIIGRWF
+396 NTQNHELQRIIGRWF
-411 VMASLTGRY
+411 VMSSLTGRY

-432 NRIREF
+432 NRIKEF
-438 NHDGFISGLEKIIG
+438 NPDGFISGLEKIIG
-452 EKLTNDFWDI
+452 ENLTNDFWDI

-490 SVLFSRKFV
+490 PVLFSRKLV

-534 KDKAKINQIANFTFL
+534 KDKAKINQIANLTFL

-555 EISDEKPSE
+555 EISDDKPSE
-564 YFVMVKK
+564 YFAMVQK
-571 RFSDNEV
+571 RFGENEI
-578 KEMLNQHAI
+578 KEMLAQHAI

-595 YDDFLQERRKLMTG
+595 YDDFLQKRRKLMTG

>member
-1 MVFSPLSLR
+1 
-10 KRFIYKGKRITIKLI
+10 
-25 YNIQN
+25 

-42 GKLIDDIEIGDI
+42 GKLIEDIEIGDI
-54 ALPHIQRP
+54 ALPDIQRP
-62 FVWYKKISK
+62 FVWYKKIKK

-77 SIYRGYPIGYLLF
+77 SIYQGYPIGYLLF

-103 FEEKKRKIPR
+103 FEEKKRKMPR

-135 LTPDYEQKK
+135 MTPDYEKKK
-144 IKIAFKPIDVTF
+144 IKIAFKPINAIF

-164 RDPEYIADLSSLWSG
+164 RDPEYIPDLSSLWSG
-179 EGDFAIISSFIN
+179 EGDYAIISSFIS

-223 ALEIAPNLE
+223 ALEIAPNIE
-232 EEIVSDIFV
+232 EEVVSDIFV
-241 RINSQGV
+241 RINSAGV
-248 NLTQA
+248 SLTQA

-280 IPGKETHFSSFNY
+280 VPEKETRFSSFNY

-304 VLVGLTFHRAKMKDI
+304 VLIGLTFRRAKMKDV
-319 YSIIRGRNMETGEFS
+319 YSIIRGRDMETGEFS
-334 EELRTQQFD
+334 NDLRIQQFE
-343 KLKSNLPTIL
+343 KLKNNLPIIL

-386 ILYLVGKQNF
+386 ILYLIGKENF
-396 NTNNHELQRIIGRWF
+396 STQSHELQRIIGRWF
-411 VMASLTGRY
+411 IMASLTGRY

-432 NRIREF
+432 NRIKEF
-438 NHDGFISGLEKIIG
+438 IAGSFVSELEKIIS
-452 EKLTNDFWDI
+452 ENLTNDFWDI

-477 ANAFYAALNKLGS
+477 ANSFYASLNKLGS
-490 SVLFSRKFV
+490 SVLFSRKLV

-519 FPRNYLIS
+519 FPRNFLIS
-527 KYGFDKN
+527 EHGFDRN
-534 KDKAKINQIANFTFL
+534 KDKAKINQIANLTFL

-555 EISDEKPSE
+555 EISDASPRE
-564 YFVMVKK
+564 YYAIVQK
-571 RFSDNEV
+571 RFLDSELQ
-578 KEMLNQHAI
+578 EMLSQHAI
-587 PENFYQLE
+587 PKNFYELT
-595 YDDFLQERRKLMTG
+595 YDEFLQKRRQLMTG
-609 IIKKAF
+609 VIKKAF

>member
-1 MVFSPLSLR
+1 
-10 KRFIYKGKRITIKLI
+10 
-25 YNIQN
+25 

-42 GKLIDDIEIGDI
+42 AKLIDDIEIGDI
-54 ALPHIQRP
+54 ALPDIQRP

-90 WENAN
+90 WESAN

-135 LTPDYEQKK
+135 LTPDYERKN
-144 IKIAFKPIDVTF
+144 IKIAFKPLDSTF

-179 EGDFAIISSFIN
+179 EGDFAIISSFIAN
-191 QLKEKREISK
+191 LKEKREISK
-201 DEEKTISANIQSL
+201 DEEKTISSNIQSL

-248 NLTQA
+248 SLTQA

-280 IPGKETHFSSFNY
+280 IPEKETRFSPFNY

-304 VLVGLTFHRAKMKDI
+304 VLVGLTFHRAKMKDV
-319 YSIIRGRNMETGEFS
+319 YSIIRGRDMETGEFS

-343 KLKSNLPTIL
+343 KLKLNLPTIL

-358 QSFLKILIGGGYK
+358 QGFLKVLIGGGYK

-386 ILYLVGKQNF
+386 IIYLIGKQNF
-396 NTNNHELQRIIGRWF
+396 NTQNHELQRIIGRWF
-411 VMASLTGRY
+411 VMSSLTGRY

-432 NRIREF
+432 NRIKEF
-438 NHDGFISGLEKIIG
+438 NPDGFISGLEKIIG
-452 EKLTNDFWDI
+452 ENLTNDFWDI

-490 SVLFSRKFV
+490 PVLFSRKLV

-534 KDKAKINQIANFTFL
+534 KDKAKINQIANLTFL

-555 EISDEKPSE
+555 EISDDKPSE
-564 YFVMVKK
+564 YFAMVQK
-571 RFSDNEV
+571 RFGENEI
-578 KEMLNQHAI
+578 KEMLAQHAI

>member
-1 MVFSPLSLR
+1 
-10 KRFIYKGKRITIKLI
+10 
-25 YNIQN
+25 

-54 ALPHIQRP
+54 ALPDIQRP

-103 FEEKKRKIPR
+103 FDEKKRKIPR

-135 LTPDYEQKK
+135 LTPDYEKRN
-144 IKIAFKPIDVTF
+144 IKIAFKPLDSTF

-179 EGDFAIISSFIN
+179 EGDFAVISSFIAN
-191 QLKEKREISK
+191 LKEKREIFK
-201 DEEKTISANIQSL
+201 DEEKAISTNIQSL

-248 NLTQA
+248 SLTQA

-280 IPGKETHFSSFNY
+280 IPEEETCFSSFNY

-304 VLVGLTFHRAKMKDI
+304 VLIGLTFHRAKMKDV
-319 YSIIRGRNMETGEFS
+319 YSIIRGRDMETGEFS
-334 EELRTQQFD
+334 EDLRTQQFD
-343 KLKSNLPTIL
+343 KLKLNLPTIL
-353 DNTNW
+353 DNMNW

-371 DEELISSKSAVLYSY
+371 DEELISSKNAVLYSY
-386 ILYLVGKQNF
+386 ILYLIGKQNF
-396 NTNNHELQRIIGRWF
+396 NTQNHELQRIIGRWF
-411 VMASLTGRY
+411 VMSSLTGRY

-432 NRIREF
+432 NRIKEL
-438 NHDGFISGLEKIIG
+438 NPDGFISGLEKIIG
-452 EKLTNDFWDI
+452 ENLTNDFWDI

-490 SVLFSRKFV
+490 PVLFSRKLV

-519 FPRNYLIS
+519 FPRNFLIS

-534 KDKAKINQIANFTFL
+534 KDKAKINQIANLTFL

-564 YFVMVKK
+564 YFAMVQK
-571 RFSDNEV
+571 RFDKNEI
-578 KEMLNQHAI
+578 KEMLAQHAI
-587 PENFYQLE
+587 PGNFYQLE
-595 YDDFLQERRKLMTG
+595 YDEFLQERRKLMTG

>member
-1 MVFSPLSLR
+1 
-10 KRFIYKGKRITIKLI
+10 
-25 YNIQN
+25 

-42 GKLIDDIEIGDI
+42 GKLVDDIEIGDI
-54 ALPHIQRP
+54 ALPDIQRP

-103 FEEKKRKIPR
+103 FDEKKRKIPR

-120 QRLTALFAVMKNQEV
+120 QRLTALFAVMKDQEV
-135 LTPDYEQKK
+135 LTPDYEKKK
-144 IKIAFKPIDVTF
+144 IKIAFKPLDSTF

-179 EGDFAIISSFIN
+179 EGDFAIISSFIAS
-191 QLKEKREISK
+191 LKEKREISK
-201 DEEKTISANIQSL
+201 NEEKTISANIQSL

-223 ALEIAPNLE
+223 ALEIVPNLE

-248 NLTQA
+248 SLTQA

-273 FCIDSRK
+273 FCVDSRK
-280 IPGKETHFSSFNY
+280 IPEKETRFSSSFNY

-304 VLVGLTFHRAKMKDI
+304 VLIGLTFHRAKMKDV
-319 YSIIRGRNMETGEFS
+319 YSIIRGRDMETGEFS
-334 EELRTQQFD
+334 EDLRTQQFD
-343 KLKSNLPTIL
+343 KLKLNLPTIL

-358 QSFLKILIGGGYK
+358 QSFLKVLIGGGYK
-371 DEELISSKSAVLYSY
+371 GEELISSKSAVLYSY
-386 ILYLVGKQNF
+386 IFYLIGKQNF
-396 NTNNHELQRIIGRWF
+396 NTQNNELQRIIGRWF

-432 NRIREF
+432 NRIKEF
-438 NHDGFISGLEKIIG
+438 NPDGFTNGLEKIIG
-452 EKLTNDFWDI
+452 ENLTNDFWDI

-490 SVLFSRKFV
+490 SVLFSRKLV

-505 SLKIK
+505 SLKIR

-519 FPRNYLIS
+519 FPRNFLIS

-534 KDKAKINQIANFTFL
+534 KDKAKINQIANLTFL

-555 EISDEKPSE
+555 EISDDKPSE
-564 YFVMVKK
+564 YFAMVQK
-571 RFSDNEV
+571 RFDE
-578 KEMLNQHAI
+578 KEIEEMLNQHAI

-595 YDDFLQERRKLMTG
+595 YDEFLRERRKLMAG

>member
-1 MVFSPLSLR
+1 
-10 KRFIYKGKRITIKLI
+10 
-25 YNIQN
+25 

-54 ALPHIQRP
+54 ALPDIQRP

-120 QRLTALFAVMKNQEV
+120 QRLTALFAVMKDKEI
-135 LTPDYEQKK
+135 LTPDYEKKK
-144 IKIAFKPIDVTF
+144 IKIAFKPLDSTF
-156 KVGDAATD
+156 KVSDAATD

-179 EGDFAIISSFIN
+179 EGDFAIISSFIAN
-191 QLKEKREISK
+191 LKEKREITK
-201 DEEKTISANIQSL
+201 DEEKAISANIQSL

-248 NLTQA
+248 SLTQA

-280 IPGKETHFSSFNY
+280 IPEKDTRFSSFNY

-304 VLVGLTFHRAKMKDI
+304 VLVSLTFHRAKMKDI
-319 YSIIRGRNMETGEFS
+319 YSIIRGRDMETGEFS
-334 EELRTQQFD
+334 EELRMQQFD
-343 KLKSNLPTIL
+343 KLKLNLPTIL

-386 ILYLVGKQNF
+386 ILYLIGKQNF
-396 NTNNHELQRIIGRWF
+396 NTQNHELQRIIGRWF
-411 VMASLTGRY
+411 VMSSLTGRY

-432 NRIREF
+432 NRIKEF
-438 NHDGFISGLEKIIG
+438 NPDGFIGGLEKIIS
-452 EKLTNDFWDI
+452 ENLTNDFWDI

-490 SVLFSRKFV
+490 PVLFSRKLV

-534 KDKAKINQIANFTFL
+534 KDKAKINQIANLTFL

-555 EISDEKPSE
+555 EISDDKPSE
-564 YFVMVKK
+564 YFAMVQK
-571 RFSDNEV
+571 RFGENEI
-578 KEMLNQHAI
+578 KEMLAQHAI

-595 YDDFLQERRKLMTG
+595 YDEFLQERRKLMTG

>member
-1 MVFSPLSLR
+1 
-10 KRFIYKGKRITIKLI
+10 
-25 YNIQN
+25 
-30 MAQVFKTTDYTI
+30 MAQVFKTTNYTI
-42 GKLIDDIEIGDI
+42 GRLMDDIEIGDI
-54 ALPHIQRP
+54 ALPDIQRP
-62 FVWYKKISK
+62 FIWYKKISK

-103 FEEKKRKIPR
+103 FDEKKRKIPQL
-113 FLIIDGQ
+113 LIIDGQ
-120 QRLTALFAVMKNQEV
+120 QRLTALFAVMKNKEV
-135 LTPDYEQKK
+135 LTPDYESKT
-144 IKIAFKPIDVTF
+144 IKIAFRPIDALF

-164 RDPEYIADLSSLWSG
+164 LDPEYIPDLSALWSG
-179 EGDFAIISSFIN
+179 EGDFAIISNFISA
-191 QLKEKREISK
+191 LKEKREITK
-201 DEEKTISANIQSL
+201 EEEKTISSNIQSL
-214 ININKYPLT
+214 ININKYLLT

-248 NLTQA
+248 SLTQA

-280 IPGKETHFSSFNY
+280 IPEKETRFSSFNY

-304 VLVGLTFHRAKMKDI
+304 VLVGLTFHRAKMKDV
-319 YSIIRGRNMETGEFS
+319 YSIIRGRDMETGEFS
-334 EELRTQQFD
+334 EDLRTQQFD
-343 KLKSNLPTIL
+343 KLKLNLPTIL

-386 ILYLVGKQNF
+386 ILYLIGKQNF
-396 NTNNHELQRIIGRWF
+396 NTQNHELQRIIGRWF
-411 VMASLTGRY
+411 VMSSLTGRY

-432 NRIREF
+432 NRIKEF
-438 NHDGFISGLEKIIG
+438 NPDGFISGLEKIIG
-452 EKLTNDFWDI
+452 ENLTNDFWDI

-490 SVLFSRKFV
+490 PVLFSRKLV

-534 KDKAKINQIANFTFL
+534 KDKAKINQIANLTFL

-555 EISDEKPSE
+555 EISDDKPRE
-564 YFVMVKK
+564 YFAMVQK
-571 RFSDNEV
+571 RFGESEI
-578 KEMLNQHAI
+578 KEMLGQHAI

>member
-1 MVFSPLSLR
+1 
-10 KRFIYKGKRITIKLI
+10 
-25 YNIQN
+25 

-42 GKLIDDIEIGDI
+42 GKLVDDIEIGDI
-54 ALPHIQRP
+54 ALPDIQRP
-62 FVWYKKISK
+62 FVWYRKISK

-103 FEEKKRKIPR
+103 FDEKKRKIPR

-120 QRLTALFAVMKNQEV
+120 QRLTALFAVIKNQEV
-135 LTPDYEQKK
+135 LTPDYEKKK
-144 IKIAFKPIDVTF
+144 IKIAFKPIDSTF

-164 RDPEYIADLSSLWSG
+164 RDPEYVADISSLWAG
-179 EGDFAIISSFIN
+179 EGDFSIINAFLSK
-191 QLKEKREISK
+191 LKEIKGLDK
-201 DEEKTISANIQSL
+201 EEERIISANIQNL
-214 ININKYPLT
+214 INIAKYPLT
-223 ALEIAPNLE
+223 ALEVSAELLE
-232 EEIVSDIFV
+232 ETVSEIFV

-248 NLTQA
+248 SLTQA

-273 FCIDSRK
+273 FAIDSRK
-280 IPGKETHFSSFNY
+280 IPDKDTRYSSFNY

-304 VLVGLTFHRAKMKDI
+304 ILIGCSFHRAKMKDV
-319 YSIIRGRNMETGEFS
+319 YSIIRGRDMETGEFS
-334 EELRTQQFD
+334 EELRTQQFE
-343 KLKSNLPTIL
+343 KLKTHLPLVL

-358 QSFLKILIGGGYK
+358 QSFLKILIGSGYK
-371 DEELISSKSAVLYSY
+371 DEELISSKNAVLYSY
-386 ILYLVGKQNF
+386 ILYLIGKLNF
-396 NTNNHELQRIIGRWF
+396 NVSHHELQRIIGRWF
-411 VMASLTGRY
+411 VMTSVTGRY

-432 NRIREF
+432 NKIKEF
-438 NHDGFISGLEKIIG
+438 DKNSFVVGLEKIITDN
-452 EKLTNDFWDI
+452 LTNDFWEI

-477 ANAFYAALNKLGS
+477 ANAFYAALSKLGS
-490 SVLFSRKFV
+490 PVLFSRKLV

-534 KDKAKINQIANFTFL
+534 KDKAKINQIANLTFL

-555 EISDEKPSE
+555 EISDANPNE
-564 YFVMVKK
+564 YFAMVKK
-571 RFSDNEV
+571 RFAENELS
-578 KEMLNQHAI
+578 EMLNQHAV
-587 PENFYQLE
+587 PDNFYQLE
-595 YDDFLQERRKLMTG
+595 YDEFLQKRRKLMAG
-609 IIKKAF
+609 VIRKAF

>member
-1 MVFSPLSLR
+1 
-10 KRFIYKGKRITIKLI
+10 
-25 YNIQN
+25 

-54 ALPHIQRP
+54 ALPDIQRP
-62 FVWYKKISK
+62 FIWYKKISK

-120 QRLTALFAVMKNQEV
+120 QRLTALFAVMKDQEV
-135 LTPDYEQKK
+135 LTPDYEKKK
-144 IKIAFKPIDVTF
+144 IKIAFKPIDAIF

-179 EGDFAIISSFIN
+179 EGDFAIISSFIYH
-191 QLKEKREISK
+191 LKEKRDISK
-201 DEEKTISANIQSL
+201 DEEKIISTNIQSL

-223 ALEIAPNLE
+223 ALEIVPNLE

-241 RINSQGV
+241 RINSHGV
-248 NLTQA
+248 SLTQA

-280 IPGKETHFSSFNY
+280 VPEKETHFSSFNY

-304 VLVGLTFHRAKMKDI
+304 VLIGLTFHRAKMKDV
-319 YSIIRGRNMETGEFS
+319 YSIIRGRDMETGEFS
-334 EELRTQQFD
+334 ENLRTLQFE
-343 KLKSNLPTIL
+343 KLKNSLPTVL

-371 DEELISSKSAVLYSY
+371 DEELISSKNAVLYSY
-386 ILYLVGKQNF
+386 ILYLIGKENF
-396 NTNNHELQRIIGRWF
+396 KTQSHELQRIIGRWF
-411 VMASLTGRY
+411 VMVSLTGRY

-432 NRIREF
+432 NRIKEF
-438 NHDGFISGLEKIIG
+438 NTDSFVSGLEKIVG
-452 EKLTNDFWDI
+452 ENLTNDFWDI

-471 SARSPE
+471 SAQSPE

-490 SVLFSRKFV
+490 SVLFSRKLV
-499 GDLYDP
+499 SDLYDP

-519 FPRNYLIS
+519 FPRNFLIS

-534 KDKAKINQIANFTFL
+534 KDKAKINQIANLTFL

-555 EISDEKPSE
+555 EISDANPNE
-564 YFVMVKK
+564 YFALVKK
-571 RFSDNEV
+571 RFVDSELNE
-578 KEMLNQHAI
+578 MFNQHAI

-595 YDDFLQERRKLMTG
+595 YDEFLQKRRKLMAG
-609 IIKKAF
+609 IIRKAF

>member
-1 MVFSPLSLR
+1 
-10 KRFIYKGKRITIKLI
+10 
-25 YNIQN
+25 

-42 GKLIDDIEIGDI
+42 AKLIDDIEIGDI
-54 ALPHIQRP
+54 ALPDIQRP

-103 FEEKKRKIPR
+103 FDEKKRKIPR

-135 LTPDYEQKK
+135 LTPDYERKT
-144 IKIAFKPIDVTF
+144 IKIAFRPMDALF

-164 RDPEYIADLSSLWSG
+164 RDPEYIPDLSALWSG
-179 EGDFAIISSFIN
+179 EGDFAIISNFISE
-191 QLKEKREISK
+191 LKEKREITK
-201 DEEKTISANIQSL
+201 EEERTISSNIQSL

-248 NLTQA
+248 SLTQA

-280 IPGKETHFSSFNY
+280 IPEKETRFSSFNY

-304 VLVGLTFHRAKMKDI
+304 VLVGLTFHRAKMKDV
-319 YSIIRGRNMETGEFS
+319 YSIIRGRDMETGEFS

-343 KLKSNLPTIL
+343 KLKLNLPTIL

-358 QSFLKILIGGGYK
+358 QSFLKVLIGGGYK
-371 DEELISSKSAVLYSY
+371 DEELISSKNAVLYSY
-386 ILYLVGKQNF
+386 ILYLIGKQNF
-396 NTNNHELQRIIGRWF
+396 NTQNHELQRIIGRWF
-411 VMASLTGRY
+411 VMSSLTGRY

-432 NRIREF
+432 NRIKEF
-438 NHDGFISGLEKIIG
+438 NLDGFISGLEKIIG
-452 EKLTNDFWDI
+452 ENLTNDFWDI

-490 SVLFSRKFV
+490 PVLFSRKLV

-534 KDKAKINQIANFTFL
+534 KDKAKINQIANLTFL

-555 EISDEKPSE
+555 EISDDKPSE
-564 YFVMVKK
+564 YFAMVQK
-571 RFSDNEV
+571 RFGESEIQ
-578 KEMLNQHAI
+578 EMLAQHAI

>member
-1 MVFSPLSLR
+1 M
-10 KRFIYKGKRITIKLI
+10 T
-25 YNIQN
+25 
-30 MAQVFKTTDYTI
+30 QVFKTTDYTI
-42 GKLIDDIEIGDI
+42 ERLIEDIKIGDI
-54 ALPHIQRP
+54 ALPDIQRP

-103 FEEKKRKIPR
+103 FDEKKRNIPR

-120 QRLTALFAVMKNQEV
+120 QRLTALFAVMKNQKI
-135 LTPDYEQKK
+135 LTPDYESKA
-144 IKIAFKPIDVTF
+144 IKIAFRPTDALF

-164 RDPEYIADLSSLWSG
+164 RDPEYISDLSNLWSG
-179 EGDFAIISSFIN
+179 NSYNIINDFISE
-191 QLKEKREISK
+191 LKEKREVTK
-201 DEEKTISANIQSL
+201 EEKNKISSNIQSL
-214 ININKYPLT
+214 INIEKYPIT
-223 ALEIAPNLE
+223 ALEIASDLE
-232 EEIVSDIFV
+232 EEVVSDIFV
-241 RINSQGV
+241 RINSQGI

-273 FCIDSRK
+273 FCIDSRRV
-280 IPGKETHFSSFNY
+280 PEKETRFSSFNY

-304 VLVGLTFHRAKMKDI
+304 VLIGLTFRRAKMKDV
-319 YSIIRGRNMETGEFS
+319 YSIIRGRDMETGEFS
-334 EELRTQQFD
+334 ENLRTQRFNEL
-343 KLKSNLPTIL
+343 KLNLPIVL
-353 DNTNW
+353 NNTNW

-371 DEELISSKSAVLYSY
+371 DEELISSKNAVLYSY
-386 ILYLVGKQNF
+386 IIFLIGKQNF
-396 NTNNHELQRIIGRWF
+396 NTKNHELQRIIGRWF
-411 VMASLTGRY
+411 MMTSLTGRY
-420 SSSPETAFEKDL
+420 SSSPETSFEKDL
-432 NRIREF
+432 NRIKEF
-438 NHDGFISGLEKIIG
+438 NHEGFVRGLEKIIS
-452 EKLTNDFWDI
+452 ENLTDDFWNI
-462 TLVGQMETS
+462 TLTGQMETS

-477 ANAFYAALNKLGS
+477 ANAFFAALNKLGS
-490 SVLFSRKFV
+490 TVLFSRKLV

-505 SLKIK
+505 SLKPK

-534 KDKAKINQIANFTFL
+534 KDKAKINQIANLTFL

-555 EISDEKPSE
+555 EISDDEPSK
-564 YFVMVKK
+564 YFAMVQE
-571 RFSDNEV
+571 RFDQSEI
-578 KEMLNQHAI
+578 KEMLRQHAI

-595 YDDFLQERRKLMTG
+595 YDDFLQERRKLMAG

>member
-1 MVFSPLSLR
+1 
-10 KRFIYKGKRITIKLI
+10 
-25 YNIQN
+25 

-42 GKLIDDIEIGDI
+42 GKLMDDIEIGDI
-54 ALPHIQRP
+54 ALPDIQRP

-103 FEEKKRKIPR
+103 FDEKKRKIPR

-120 QRLTALFAVMKNQEV
+120 QRLTALFAVMKNKEV
-135 LTPDYEQKK
+135 LTPDYKSK
-144 IKIAFKPIDVTF
+144 TIKIAFRPIDAIF

-164 RDPEYIADLSSLWSG
+164 RDPEYIPDLSALWSG
-179 EGDFAIISSFIN
+179 EGDFAIISNFISA
-191 QLKEKREISK
+191 LKEKREITK
-201 DEEKTISANIQSL
+201 EEEKTISSNIQSL

-248 NLTQA
+248 SLTQA

-280 IPGKETHFSSFNY
+280 IPEKETRFSSFNY

-304 VLVGLTFHRAKMKDI
+304 VLVGMTFHRAKMKDI
-319 YSIIRGRNMETGEFS
+319 YSIIRGRDMGTGEFS
-334 EELRTQQFD
+334 EDLRTQQFD
-343 KLKSNLPTIL
+343 KLKLNLPTIL

-358 QSFLKILIGGGYK
+358 QSFLKVLIGGGYK

-386 ILYLVGKQNF
+386 ILYLIGKQNF
-396 NTNNHELQRIIGRWF
+396 DTQNHELQRIIGRWF
-411 VMASLTGRY
+411 VMSSLTGRY

-432 NRIREF
+432 NRIKEF
-438 NHDGFISGLEKIIG
+438 NPDGFISGLEKIIS
-452 EKLTNDFWDI
+452 ENLTNDFWDI

-490 SVLFSRKFV
+490 PVLFSRKLV

-519 FPRNYLIS
+519 FPRNFLIS

-534 KDKAKINQIANFTFL
+534 KDKAKINQIANLTFL

-555 EISDEKPSE
+555 EISDDKPSE
-564 YFVMVKK
+564 YFAMVQK
-571 RFSDNEV
+571 RFGENEI
-578 KEMLNQHAI
+578 KEMLAEHAI

-595 YDDFLQERRKLMTG
+595 YDEFLQERRKLMTG